1 MIPRIRAL
9 LLAFVRPFTVVVHL
23 CPHHFMAPVPL
34 ENYGQPSVAAS
45 AVPSCHSSTA
55 RDAQHPAE
63 TDCSCDNHPADLAS
77 NFTKPVVTLPPV
89 RPELRAV
96 SWTLALAPAAAR
108 PPYWRPLSTAPPLA

>member
-9 LLAFVRPFTVVVHL
+9 LLAFVLPFTVVVHL
-23 CPHHFMAPVPL
+23 CPHHFTAPVPL
-34 ENYGQPSVAAS
+34 EGYSEGQSVTAQAPCHGSTHPSDS
-45 AVPSCHSSTA
+45 HGRT
-55 RDAQHPAE
+55 E
-63 TDCSCDNHPADLAS
+63 DCSCDNHPADLAS

-89 RPELRAV
+89 RPETRAV